1 MRALG
6 IDPVHDTRSTFRA
19 LVDAMARPGT
29 VESVPVT
36 PADHAVLATLVDH
49 EVTIATEDDQ
59 LVEALSNAG
68 RYEPAPLDGADL
80 VHACGSTDGRIVEA
94 ERGTLKEPSDGATA
108 VYRVDG
114 LVGAVDEASDASVTL
129 RIAGPGVPGHRRL
142 GVAGLPPAE
151 ADAVATLGESF
162 PRGVDVVLTASD
174 QVAALPRS
182 VTLDVEVV

>member
-6 IDPVHDTRSTFRA
+6 IDPVHDTRPTFRA

-49 EVTIATEDDQ
+49 EVTIATEDDR

-68 RYEPAPLDGADL
+68 RYEPAPLDTADI
-80 VHACGSTDGRIVEA
+80 VHVSGPTDGRITEA

-114 LVGAVDEASDASVTL
+114 LAGAADEASEVPVTF
-129 RIAGPGVPGHRRL
+129 RVTGPGVPGHRRL
-142 GVAGLPPAE
+142 GVAGLPPEE
-151 ADAVATLGESF
+151 ADPITALGESF
-162 PRGVDVVLTASD
+162 PRGVDVVLAAAD
-174 QVAALPRS
+174 RVAALPRS
-182 VTLDVEVV
+182 VSLDVEVA